1 VDTAALTEV
10 EPGCGLGEAKKR
22 PMFNI
27 GPQEMFILFLIII
40 LLFGAKRIPEIG
52 RSIGK
57 GIQEF
62 KKGMRDVEAEIN
74 LNDKAD
80 PPKAHT
86 LEEPKKQA

>member
-1 VDTAALTEV
+1 VDAAALTETK
-10 EPGCGLGEAKKR
+10 ET
-22 PMFNI
+22 MFNI

-52 RSIGK
+52 RSIGR

-74 LNDKAD
+74 MPDKGDAS
-80 PPKAHT
+80 KAV

>member
-1 VDTAALTEV
+1 
-10 EPGCGLGEAKKR
+10 
-22 PMFNI
+22 MFNI

-62 KKGMRDVEAEIN
+62 KKGMREVESEMSV
-74 LNDKAD
+74 NDKSE
-80 PPKAHT
+80 KGV
-86 LEEPKKQA
+86 LEEPKKQS

>member
-1 VDTAALTEV
+1 
-10 EPGCGLGEAKKR
+10 
-22 PMFNI
+22 MFNI

-62 KKGMRDVEAEIN
+62 KKGMRDVETE
-74 LNDKAD
+74 LNVTDKPATREGSD
-80 PPKAHT
+80 ERKS
-86 LEEPKKQA
+86 

>member
-1 VDTAALTEV
+1 
-10 EPGCGLGEAKKR
+10 
-22 PMFNI
+22 MFNI

-62 KKGMRDVEAEIN
+62 KKGMREVESEIS
-74 LNDKAD
+74 LTDKSEAK
-80 PPKAHT
+80 PPAI
-86 LEEPKKQA
+86 EEPKPPRPIS

>member
-1 VDTAALTEV
+1 
-10 EPGCGLGEAKKR
+10 
-22 PMFNI
+22 MFNI
-27 GPQEMFILFLIII
+27 GPQEMFILFLVII

-62 KKGMRDVEAEIN
+62 KKGMREVESEIN
-74 LNDKAD
+74 ATDKTEA
-80 PPKAHT
+80 PKAHA

>member
-1 VDTAALTEV
+1 MPAGSERSSTA
-10 EPGCGLGEAKKR
+10 
-22 PMFNI
+22 MFNI

-62 KKGMRDVEAEIN
+62 KKGMRDVESEIN
-74 LNDKAD
+74 LADKSEQK
-80 PPKAHT
+80 PPGID
-86 LEEPKKQA
+86 EPKRPG

>member
-1 VDTAALTEV
+1 
-10 EPGCGLGEAKKR
+10 
-22 PMFNI
+22 MFNI

-62 KKGMRDVEAEIN
+62 KKGMREVESEMSMT
-74 LNDKAD
+74 DKTEA
-80 PPKAHT
+80 PK

>member
-1 VDTAALTEV
+1 
-10 EPGCGLGEAKKR
+10 
-22 PMFNI
+22 MFNI

-52 RSIGK
+52 RSIGR

-62 KKGMRDVEAEIN
+62 KKGMRDVESEMSIH
-74 LNDKAD
+74 DKSDA
-80 PPKAHT
+80 PK

>member
-1 VDTAALTEV
+1 
-10 EPGCGLGEAKKR
+10 
-22 PMFNI
+22 MFNI

-62 KKGMRDVEAEIN
+62 KKGMREVESEIN
-74 LNDKAD
+74 LTDKTSETK
-80 PPKAHT
+80 PPAI
-86 LEEPKKQA
+86 EEPKPPRPIG